1 MKVLWVVCTVLAIGG
16 VSQIG
21 WAEQLGRLEEV
32 VVTATRTSLPK
43 EKVTKSVSVVSTEQI
58 EQQHADTV
66 LEALRN
72 VPGVFVRR
80 SGAIG
85 RTTAAVIRGSLDKH
99 VLVLV
104 DDVPVNSPTLGSFN
118 FSTLPTNFVERIE
131 VLRGSASTLYGSEAI
146 GGVINVITKRGEGPM
161 RTSYQQ
167 EFGTLRT
174 FRETL
179 TNQAAFGPL
188 HYNLGIGRTD
198 SRGLST
204 GDDVDVTHI
213 TAAGGVDF
221 AKGFSLDVALNNN
234 NSRVGIDDGAFLPDP
249 NRLLT
254 REELM
259 LSTTLKASVI
269 EPWQQELRF
278 LYHDDDTADID
289 PPDPGTTQKNSE
301 TRINTDRYGIDWI
314 HHVNLG
320 PAGISTTG
328 FQWKDDTAESRFTN
342 TVKQWAWFFQHQLDP
357 IDRVTLIGGVRVN
370 RHTLFGA
377 ATTSEASAS
386 YRIPVTETRVRG
398 SFSMGFRAPSLN
410 DLYFP
415 NFGNP
420 NLEPEKSRT
429 FEVGLGQDGWDG
441 RVGGEL
447 TWYFTKVDDLIQSV
461 KVTPTTSQAQN
472 TGRAHMTGL
481 ELETHVEP
489 VSGLRFSGTWTYT
502 DALDES
508 SKDKLVRIP
517 ANKVGL
523 DIDYGF
529 LKQWR
534 LNLHTTLVSH
544 QEESVGTNNRQRVK
558 QYGRVDGSLSFQATK
573 NLQVYGRIE
582 NLLARHYSEVLG
594 FQAPGTLFFI
604 GGKVEL

>member
-1 MKVLWVVCTVLAIGG
+1 MRVQWVVCAGLVLGG
-16 VSQIG
+16 AVGIV
-21 WAEQLGRLEEV
+21 WAEQPGRLEEV
-32 VVTATRTSLPK
+32 VVTATRTSVPK
-43 EKVTKSVSVVSTEQI
+43 SKLTKSVSVVGAEQI

-85 RTTAAVIRGSLDKH
+85 RTTAVVARGSLDKQ
-99 VLVLV
+99 VLVMV

-118 FSTLPTNFVERIE
+118 FSTFPVEAVDRIE

-146 GGVINVITKRGEGPM
+146 GGVINIITKRGEGPM
-161 RTSYQQ
+161 HTTYQQ

-174 FRETL
+174 FQETL

-188 HYNLGIGRTD
+188 HYNLGIGRVD

-204 GDDVDVTHI
+204 GDDVHI
-213 TAAGGVDF
+213 THVSAAGGVAL
-221 AKGFSLDVALNNN
+221 AKWLGLDVALNNN

-254 REELM
+254 RENLM
-259 LSTTLKASVI
+259 LSTTLKLTPI

-278 LYHDDDTADID
+278 LYLDDDTADID

-320 PAGISTTG
+320 PVGVSTTG
-328 FQWKDDTAESRFTN
+328 FQWKDDTAESRFQN
-342 TVKQWAWFFQHQLDP
+342 TIKQWAWFFQHQVDP
-357 IDRVTLIGGVRVN
+357 IERVTLIGGVRIN
-370 RHTLFGA
+370 RHSLFGE
-377 ATTSEASAS
+377 ATTSEASVS
-386 YRIPVTETRVRG
+386 YRVPVTDTRLRG
-398 SFSMGFRAPSLN
+398 NFSMGFRAPTLN
-410 DLYFP
+410 DLFFP

-420 NLEPEKSRT
+420 DLNPEKSRA
-429 FEVGLGQDGWDG
+429 FEVGVGQDWWNG
-441 RVGGEL
+441 RVGGEF
-447 TWYFTKVDDLIQSV
+447 TWYFTRVVDLIQSV
-461 KVTPTTSQAQN
+461 RITPTTSQAQN
-472 TGRAHMTGL
+472 TARARMTGF

-502 DALDES
+502 NAIDES

-582 NLLARHYSEVLG
+582 NLLDRHYSEVLG
-594 FQAPGTLFFI
+594 FPAPGTLFFI
-604 GGKVEL
+604 GGKVEI